1 MSNRQLD
8 DRGMEEAFE
17 EEVDRLAEERGI
29 SFSAALALKTGDKP
43 PATKKRTTDTK
54 KRTAMAK
61 ADLEELREGMRELQ
75 EQSLRTLEMA
85 CGQQFTRMCEDG
97 TIEKRAREKGI
108 LYQDAWRE
116 LQEEVYAPLVESQ
129 LERSGRGS
137 GSGTPVMTEGEERE
151 AQGFTNKEV
160 EWRAKSRGIPY
171 REAFDQLQTEHAAKA
186 AVRLEEREG
195 ASSVLMDEGAE
206 RRLDQKAQAYAERH
220 GCSYR
225 AALRTVMER
234 S

>member
-17 EEVDRLAEERGI
+17 EEVDRLADERGI
-29 SFSAALALKTGDKP
+29 TFSAALALKNGEAAPT
-43 PATKKRTTDTK
+43 ATK

-75 EQSLRTLEMA
+75 ERSIRNLEMA
-85 CGQQFTRMCEDG
+85 CGQQFTRMIEDG
-97 TIEKRAREKGI
+97 EIEKHAKERGL
-108 LYQDAWRE
+108 LYQDAFQE
-116 LQEEVYAPLVESQ
+116 LQDEAYAPLVEAQ
-129 LERSGRGS
+129 LERSGRGF
-137 GSGTPVMTEGEERE
+137 GSGTPVMTEGEER
-151 AQGFTNKEV
+151 AQQGFTNKEV

-171 REAFDQLQTEHAAKA
+171 REAFNQLSDEYAAKE

-195 ASSVLMDEGAE
+195 ASAVFLDEQAE
-206 RRLDQKAQAYAERH
+206 RRLDDEARAYAERH
-220 GCSYR
+220 GCSYPV
-225 AALRTVMER
+225 ALRAVMEG

>member
-8 DRGMEEAFE
+8 DRGMEAFE
-17 EEVDRLAEERGI
+17 EEVERLAEERGI

-43 PATKKRTTDTK
+43 PAK
-54 KRTAMAK
+54 KRTADTK
-61 ADLEELREGMRELQ
+61 KGVTPADLEELR

-97 TIEKRAREKGI
+97 EIEKHAKERGL
-108 LYQDAWRE
+108 LYQDAFRE
-116 LQEEVYAPLVESQ
+116 LQDEVYAPLAEAQ
-129 LERSGRGS
+129 LERSGRGF
-137 GSGTPVMTEGEERE
+137 GSGTPVMTEGEER
-151 AQGFTNKEV
+151 AQQGFTNKEV

-171 REAFDQLQTEHAAKA
+171 REAFNQLSDEYAAKE

-195 ASSVLMDEGAE
+195 ASAVFLDEQAE
-206 RRLDQKAQAYAERH
+206 RRLDDEARAYAERH
-220 GCSYR
+220 GCSYP
-225 AALRTVMER
+225 AALRAVMEG

>member
-8 DRGMEEAFE
+8 DRGMEAFE
-17 EEVDRLAEERGI
+17 EEVELLAEERGI
-29 SFSAALALKTGDKP
+29 SFSAALALKTGEAAP
-43 PATKKRTTDTK
+43 TATK

-75 EQSLRTLEMA
+75 ERSIRNLEMA

-97 TIEKRAREKGI
+97 TIEKHAKERG
-108 LYQDAWRE
+108 LPYQDAFRE
-116 LQEEVYAPLVESQ
+116 LQDEVYAPLAEAQ
-129 LERSGRGS
+129 LRRSGRGF
-137 GSGTPVMTEGEERE
+137 GSGTPVMTEGEERVQ
-151 AQGFTNKEV
+151 QGFTNKEV

-171 REAFDQLQTEHAAKA
+171 REAFNQLSDEYAAKE

-195 ASSVLMDEGAE
+195 ASAVFLDEQAE
-206 RRLDQKAQAYAERH
+206 RRLDDEARAYAERH
-220 GCSYR
+220 GCSYP
-225 AALRTVMER
+225 AALRAVMEG